1 MNGKFVCRESLFRTL
16 KMENSLL
23 IAILSPVLITC
34 GGLISWF
41 LKSKKD
47 ELINAEERARE
58 FKINTYRK
66 LLEPFIAAFTVS
78 ISDEERNREIEKLQS
93 LEYKRAIVDLT
104 TFGSDQTLKTFNKI
118 IQSFYQSDEYRTD
131 PETWDKYTV
140 KLLALIS
147 EFLLEIRRDVYS
159 KKTRLVRSE
168 LIESI
173 LKDIDQYK
181 TRINAAKI

>member
-1 MNGKFVCRESLFRTL
+1 
-16 KMENSLL
+16 MENSLI
-23 IAILSPVLITC
+23 IAILSPVLVTC
-34 GGLISWF
+34 GGLISWV

-47 ELINAEERARE
+47 ELINSEERARE

-78 ISDEERNREIEKLQS
+78 ISEEERKSEIDKLQT
-93 LEYKRAIVDLT
+93 LEYKKAIIDLT
-104 TFGSDQTLKTFNKI
+104 TFGSDQTLRTFNKI
-118 IQSFYQSDEYRTD
+118 IQSFYKSDDYRTSV
-131 PETWDKYTV
+131 EAWDEYTV

-147 EFLLEIRRDVYS
+147 EFLLEIRKDVYS
-159 KKTRLVRSE
+159 RKTRLIRSD

-181 TRINAAKI
+181 TRVNAEKI